1 MLSYIISI
9 ASITKLPSNNMDLF
23 ESKLD
28 TMLKAK
34 IVETNEFL
42 EVKATAKATRAAEK
56 AAAIESGIVIEKPK
70 PKRTRKKKDS
80 SE

>member
-1 MLSYIISI
+1 
-9 ASITKLPSNNMDLF
+9 MDLF

-28 TMLKAK
+28 ILLKSK
-34 IVETNEFL
+34 TVETNAFL

-56 AAAIESGIVIEKPK
+56 AAAIESGEIVEK

>member
-1 MLSYIISI
+1 
-9 ASITKLPSNNMDLF
+9 MDLF

-28 TMLKAK
+28 TLLKSK
-34 IVETNEFL
+34 TVETNAFL

-56 AAAIESGIVIEKPK
+56 AAAIESGEIVEK

>member
-1 MLSYIISI
+1 ME
-9 ASITKLPSNNMDLF
+9 LF

-28 TMLKAK
+28 IILKAK
-34 IVETNEFL
+34 TCETNAFL

-56 AAAIESGIVIEKPK
+56 AAAIESCEIVEK
-70 PKRTRKKKDS
+70 PKRTRKKKDA